1 VGTGDS
7 MDLSVI
13 IPVYN
18 EEENIPLLYG
28 RLKEVLS
35 GAAYS
40 WELIFVDDGSLD
52 GSLRVLREIKI
63 GSDNPSQLRMVQLSR
78 NFGQHPALVAGF
90 SVAKGKVLVTIDADL
105 QIDPK
110 YIVEMMG
117 KMASG
122 FDFVSGVR
130 LQREDSFLLRKC
142 PSRVLNLL
150 FGSVTGKKLRDY
162 NCPLNA
168 MRADIALTM
177 QDYGEMQRFYKVL
190 AIRLAARIAEVEV
203 VHNMRRKGSSKYG
216 IFDLVDLF
224 FDFVTN
230 FSKQLFQRLAM
241 VGFGLCGI
249 SVLGGLI
256 YLALRFFLGL
266 TPETLLRLQALA
278 LIGFTFGMQL
288 LVLGVLGDFVIRIY
302 AKMEPKPIYH
312 IKKIW

>member
-1 VGTGDS
+1 

-130 LQREDSFLLRKC
+130 LQREDSFLLRKF

-168 MRADIALTM
+168 MRADIALAM

-203 VHNMRRKGSSKYG
+203 VHDVRRKGRSKYG

>member
-1 VGTGDS
+1 

-18 EEENIPLLYG
+18 EEENIPLLYR
-28 RLKEVLS
+28 RLKKVLS

-52 GSLRVLREIKI
+52 GSLRVLREIKN
-63 GSDNPSQLRMVQLSR
+63 GSDNPLQLRVVQLSR

-90 SVAKGKVLVTIDADL
+90 SVARGKVLVTIDADL

-130 LQREDSFLLRKC
+130 LKREDSFLLRRF

-150 FGSVTGKKLRDY
+150 IGFITGKKLRDY

-168 MRADIALTM
+168 MRADIALAM

-190 AIRLAARIAEVEV
+190 AVRLAARIAEVEV
-203 VHNMRRKGSSKYG
+203 LHDVRRKGQSKYG
-216 IFDLVDLF
+216 ILDLIDLF

-230 FSKQLFQRLAM
+230 FSKQLFQRVALA
-241 VGFGLCGI
+241 GFGLCGI

-256 YLALRFFLGL
+256 YLVLRFFLGL
-266 TPETLLRLQALA
+266 TPETLIRLQALV
-278 LIGFTFGMQL
+278 LMGFTFGMQL

-302 AKMEPKPIYH
+302 AKIEPKPIYH